1 MMNQIGSHHVCL
13 QDVLHIPHRSY
24 VGFVANVLELFGLC
38 ICGNAIFAQNSTGCA
53 AGLLISASPAKFK
66 GHYECISTLLEDKVE
81 QSEVYTAC
89 GGDSRLLHMDDYVN
103 VSDTRDCFAI
113 YNCCHAKVADGVTC
127 GIFMPPY
134 YWDQHDKTKYK
145 YYCGVQWETVI
156 EVNPQIKKLLENQ
169 YGTLENLSSIMPPC
183 GCGAKFRPWSGGG
196 RQIVEVCFNGR
207 KPHAPHTERWYAFVA
222 DPLPHALQEEI
233 TRIHESGGNHDFI
246 TAWTQLSLHDAM
258 DIIPAV
264 YQCAGMQIDPLR
276 LPGVARF
283 PFALWKLHGEP
294 YLDTAGWYA
303 LLQKVAEHDME
314 NLQGIFDLCQ
324 RYREQH
330 IEADHIIEAVV

>member
-1 MMNQIGSHHVCL
+1 MSTSFSIDFQLTFYWFSLFFYWCSLTCIDFRLIFYCDSWDRHVH
-13 QDVLHIPHRSY
+13 VY
-24 VGFVANVLELFGLC
+24 VCMC
-38 ICGNAIFAQNSTGCA
+38 I
-53 AGLLISASPAKFK
+53 
-66 GHYECISTLLEDKVE
+66 
-81 QSEVYTAC
+81 YT
-89 GGDSRLLHMDDYVN
+89 HTY
-103 VSDTRDCFAI
+103 
-113 YNCCHAKVADGVTC
+113 
-127 GIFMPPY
+127 
-134 YWDQHDKTKYK
+134 
-145 YYCGVQWETVI
+145 
-156 EVNPQIKKLLENQ
+156 PQIKKLLENQ